1 MKRTEVGR
9 MHCRPTGGGNRTRAV
24 ARARNGA
31 VAVDGYDPAI
41 PSTTFKFAPLY
52 SGGLLYIDGY
62 DAPVALDLESL
73 RVDPAPKALLNHD
86 FDSVVGRLEN
96 VEKRVDPTTGRL
108 ALFCDAVVGGC
119 ALAERVVA
127 WARDVAAWVPSIGAY
142 RVRDVEEVPV
152 GATAFVNRQK
162 FSGPIYVVRGASLC
176 EGSFVPIGGDGDAR
190 AILASLKKGRKEMT
204 FEEWLTQEGYDSAAL
219 SETERAEL
227 LDAFNASGSGAVG
240 AS

>member
-1 MKRTEVGR
+1 MKKQSQERGKLSVD
-9 MHCRPTGGGNRTRAV
+9 RPPV
-24 ARARNGA
+24 AARSSF
-31 VAVDGYDPAI
+31 DGYDPAVG
-41 PSTTFKFAPLY
+41 STTFKFAPLY

-127 WARDVAAWVPSIGAY
+127 WA
-142 RVRDVEEVPV
+142 
-152 GATAFVNRQK
+152 
-162 FSGPIYVVRGASLC
+162 
-176 EGSFVPIGGDGDAR
+176 
-190 AILASLKKGRKEMT
+190 
-204 FEEWLTQEGYDSAAL
+204 
-219 SETERAEL
+219 
-227 LDAFNASGSGAVG
+227 
-240 AS
+240 